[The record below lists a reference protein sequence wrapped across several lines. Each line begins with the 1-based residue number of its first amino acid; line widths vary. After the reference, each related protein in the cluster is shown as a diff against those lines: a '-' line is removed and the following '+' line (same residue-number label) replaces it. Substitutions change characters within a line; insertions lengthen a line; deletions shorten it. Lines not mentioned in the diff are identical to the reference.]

1 MTVHVTIELTEE
13 QKARLEAEA
22 ARQQVSLSVFLVNS
36 AEMRLYDETDPWVLA
51 VEEGLED
58 IRAGRVMDH
67 AEVLRRAAL
76 RRAELTGGRKA
87 S

>member
-1 MTVHVTIELTEE
+1 MTVHVTIEMTEE

-22 ARQQVSLSVFLVNS
+22 ARQQVSLADFLVNA
-36 AEMRLYDETDPWVLA
+36 AEMRLYDEADPWVLA

-58 IRAGRVMDH
+58 VRAGRVVDH
-67 AEVLRRAAL
+67 TEVLRRAAL
-76 RRAELTGGRKA
+76 RRAELKGGRTA